1 MIEQSRETQR
11 RIIAAQIP
19 PRLRGLSLLPDEQRP
34 LEGLRTHPSDTMTN
48 WSEKVLSGAVVA
60 AQGRYKSCGRG
71 VWAMGAHATAY
82 LTATMRDIMVQE
94 PFRGFYL
101 SNIDYLDSM
110 RPDGDR
116 RYELHIAEDHLLVLA
131 NVGTEPMTDW
141 TRATVASLILKR
153 FEAGFPTLVA
163 ATCAPS
169 EYLPETLAQEIFL
182 RVGIMDSDD

>member
-19 PRLRGLSLLPDEQRP
+19 PRLRGLSLRPDEQRP

-60 AQGRYKSCGRG
+60 AQGRYKWCGRS
-71 VWAMGAHATAY
+71 VWAMGAHAAAY

-101 SNIDYLDSM
+101 STIDYLDTM

-116 RYELHIAEDHLLVLA
+116 R
-131 NVGTEPMTDW
+131 
-141 TRATVASLILKR
+141 
-153 FEAGFPTLVA
+153 
-163 ATCAPS
+163 
-169 EYLPETLAQEIFL
+169 
-182 RVGIMDSDD
+182 